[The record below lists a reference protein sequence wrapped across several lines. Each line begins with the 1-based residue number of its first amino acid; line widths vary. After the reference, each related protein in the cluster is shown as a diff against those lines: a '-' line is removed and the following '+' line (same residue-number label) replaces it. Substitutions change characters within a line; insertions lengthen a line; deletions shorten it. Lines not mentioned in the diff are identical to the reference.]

1 MSKRNARKE
10 TRECFM
16 QLLYEMDIQKD
27 FAVSRRDLFWSRL
40 EGLRNYGDDVITVVE
55 KKGPSPEKKYFDT
68 MYESTTEHLE
78 EIDLILAGASENWKL
93 ERISHVDLAIL
104 RIAVAEL
111 IYVEEIPDAV
121 SINEAVELAKK
132 YGSEDSGKFVNG
144 ILGNVVR
151 GRDETTM

>member
-1 MSKRNARKE
+1 MGKRDARKE

-27 FAVSRRDLFWSRL
+27 FAVSRKDLFWSRL
-40 EGLRNYGDDVITVVE
+40 EGLRKYGDDVITVVE
-55 KKGPSPEKKYFDT
+55 KKGPSPEKKYFDS
-68 MYESTTEHLE
+68 MYYTTTEHLE
-78 EIDLILAGASENWKL
+78 EIDRILTGASDNWKL
-93 ERISHVDLAIL
+93 ERISRVELAIL
-104 RIAVAEL
+104 RLAVAEL
-111 IYVEEIPDAV
+111 IYVAEIPDSV

-132 YGSEDSGKFVNG
+132 FGSEDSGKFVNG